1 MSAVAGE
8 LRKVRSSM
16 MNAVHDLPLLVAHDE
31 GFFRDEGLDVEI
43 LKTLGRV
50 STHQIIAHCATISSS
65 VRWKKFTNRGNATN
79 FACASGA

>member
-43 LKTLGRV
+43 LKTPG
-50 STHQIIAHCATISSS
+50 SGQHSSDHRALRDDIFKRTLEES
-65 VRWKKFTNRGNATN
+65 TNRGNVTN